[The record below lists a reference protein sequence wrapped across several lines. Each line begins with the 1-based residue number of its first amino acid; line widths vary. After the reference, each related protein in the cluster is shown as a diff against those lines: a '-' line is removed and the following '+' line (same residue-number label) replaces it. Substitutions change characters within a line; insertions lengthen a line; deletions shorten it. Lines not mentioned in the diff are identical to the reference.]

1 MEFVID
7 TQYRCIQTLPNKKLY
22 PLKRWNTPP
31 IVVTH
36 DLGSILLQKIKV
48 YCKRIF
54 LMWYKNEDVTSKAA
68 TNLV

>member
-7 TQYRCIQTLPNKKLY
+7 TQYRCIQTLPNKKLH

-31 IVVTH
+31 TVVTH

-54 LMWYKNEDVTSKAA
+54 LTWYKNEDVTSKVA